1 MSDLRQQLQALI
13 AVHGTGKVY
22 AELYGKMKEEYDFLR
37 EFFSAEKAPR
47 VVSPKKTPAAAAAAA
62 AAPAPTPSDTAD
74 MSASTLRDAKI
85 RIVKKEV
92 APAPAPAPPPAQPD
106 PLELFPP
113 VAEEEDEDE
122 EEPVVAAPPPP
133 AAKPPTFT
141 NPKEMKAWQKE
152 QELKKKKELSD
163 AGILP
168 NSLLTKENLE
178 RWIVQDSRTYAYIA
192 REYVGLPEA
201 MVSETAKAFGIQTEA
216 SKKRNEMI
224 KKKKVQLKHSS

>member
-47 VVSPKKTPAAAAAAA
+47 VVASKKTPAAAA

-92 APAPAPAPPPAQPD
+92 APAPPPAQPD

-113 VAEEEDEDE
+113 VAEEEEE

-152 QELKKKKELSD
+152 QELKKKQELSD

>member
-47 VVSPKKTPAAAAAAA
+47 VVAPKKTPAAAAAAPTA
-62 AAPAPTPSDTAD
+62 TPSDTAD

-92 APAPAPAPPPAQPD
+92 APAPPAQPD

-113 VAEEEDEDE
+113 VAEEEDE
-122 EEPVVAAPPPP
+122 EEPVVAAPPPPP

-141 NPKEMKAWQKE
+141 NPKEAKVWQKE
-152 QELKKKKELSD
+152 QELKKKQELSD

>member
-1 MSDLRQQLQALI
+1 MSDLRQNLQELI
-13 AVHGTGKVY
+13 AIHGTGKVY
-22 AELYGKMKEEYDFLR
+22 AELYGKMKEEYEFLR
-37 EFFSAEKAPR
+37 EFFSEEKALRAVP
-47 VVSPKKTPAAAAAAA
+47 PKKKVVKSTTV
-62 AAPAPTPSDTAD
+62 PTATQDSDTTD
-74 MSASTLRDAKI
+74 MSASALRDAKI

-92 APAPAPAPPPAQPD
+92 AAVEPD

-113 VAEEEDEDE
+113 AVENEEENEQE
-122 EEPVVAAPPPP
+122 SEVAAVVPP
-133 AAKPPTFT
+133 ASKPPTFK
-141 NPKEMKAWQKE
+141 NPKEAKAWQKE
-152 QELKKKKELSD
+152 QELKKKQELSD
-163 AGILP
+163 SGILP

-224 KKKKVQLKHSS
+224 KKKKVQQKHSS